1 MKKSTAIIL
10 SVLLIVVFVLSGCSG
25 KSNSTEDGINAAKT
39 KTSNNTQQGGDGKNA
54 ANTGSITSWD
64 SPSLSWKK
72 STEPVN
78 FKTYIDF
85 DWYPIDTWGKDDVS
99 KEITK
104 RTGVSLTVTKGS
116 DLNQL
121 QVLLAA
127 NELPDLVFTSNQVER
142 FNNPDVAYPL
152 DELIKKY
159 APEMM
164 NLLDPVEIANNTQ
177 ADGHFYALKTH
188 YSNQKAWNDPRNL
201 PSPGDPGFYVREDI
215 MKELGN
221 PPLNSLEDLLNVY
234 KMVKA
239 KYPDMIVY
247 LPHPTWTNPLM
258 EMMGLSESPYADA
271 NGNVHVGF
279 NNPGFA
285 DYFKYMNTL
294 VRDGYLSAESFTYK
308 PEQFTQIMK
317 SGKVFSASY
326 NTTLADE
333 TNKTYDDNGIK
344 AHLVPVLKALTY
356 KGEAKL
362 KPVDASV
369 GWASLFVPKSNKNPE
384 RAIKYIEF
392 LKSPEGD
399 ALTQWGIEGKHYTL
413 NADGL
418 LVRPE
423 GFNNLKITD
432 TGIGP
437 WYFEASGLGEG
448 VATSSNALNTKYHS
462 VVDLLKFRKALYE
475 RNPALAF
482 VKPKAD
488 TDEFNINVKLS
499 ELYTN
504 SKAGII
510 TAANEAEA
518 TKKYEQMMSDAK
530 KIGIDKLE
538 TYMNEK
544 YKEAKKKYDTIKK

>member
-1 MKKSTAIIL
+1 MKKRVL
-10 SVLLIVVFVLSGCSG
+10 SMTSFFLIVVLVMAGCTGKDSPANEDGSKTAQEDNG
-25 KSNSTEDGINAAKT
+25 KSQ
-39 KTSNNTQQGGDGKNA
+39 TSN
-54 ANTGSITSWD
+54 ITSWD
-64 SPSLSWKK
+64 SPDLSWKK
-72 STEPVN
+72 STEPVS
-78 FKTYIDF
+78 FDTYIDF
-85 DWYPIDTWGKDDVS
+85 DWYQLDTWGKDDVS

-104 RTGVSLTVTKGS
+104 RTGVSLNVTKSS

-121 QVLLAA
+121 QVLIAA
-127 NELPDLVFTSNQVER
+127 NELPDLVFTSNLVER
-142 FNNPDVAYPL
+142 FYNPDIAYPL

-159 APEMM
+159 TPEMM

-177 ADGHFYALKTH
+177 PDGHFYALKTH
-188 YSNQKAWNDPRNL
+188 YNNDAAWNDPRNL

-215 MKELGN
+215 MQELGN
-221 PPLNSLEDLLNVY
+221 PPLESMEDLLNIY
-234 KMVKA
+234 KMVKE
-239 KYPDMIVY
+239 KHPDMIVY

-258 EMMGLSESPYADA
+258 EMMGLTGQSPYVDAD
-271 NGNVHVGF
+271 GKVHVGF

-285 DYFKYMNTL
+285 EYFKYMNTL
-294 VRDGYLSAESFTYK
+294 FREGYLSAESFAYK
-308 PEQFTQIMK
+308 PEQFSQIMK
-317 SGKVFSASY
+317 SGNVFSASY
-326 NTTLADE
+326 NAGLADDI
-333 TNKTYDDNGIK
+333 NKVYDENSIK

-369 GWASLFVPKSNKNPE
+369 GWASLFVPKTNKNPE

-413 NADGL
+413 NADKL

-423 GFNNLKITD
+423 GFNELKVTD

-448 VATSSNALNTKYHS
+448 VATSSGALSNPKYS
-462 VVDLLKFRKALYE
+462 SSVDLLKFRKKLYE

-488 TDEFNINVKLS
+488 TDEFNINVKLT

-504 SKAGII
+504 ARVEII
-510 TAANEAEA
+510 TAPSEEEAM
-518 TKKYEQMMSDAK
+518 KRYEKMMSDAN
-530 KIGIDKLE
+530 KIGMDKLE
-538 TYMNEK
+538 TYMNEAYQEALKK
-544 YKEAKKKYDTIKK
+544 YKK